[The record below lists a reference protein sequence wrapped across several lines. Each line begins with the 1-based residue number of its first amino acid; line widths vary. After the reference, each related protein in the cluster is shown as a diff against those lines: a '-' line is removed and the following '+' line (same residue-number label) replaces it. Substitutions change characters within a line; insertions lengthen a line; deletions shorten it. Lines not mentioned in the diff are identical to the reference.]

1 MSTVSA
7 QSSQERAELES
18 ILQSGIFARAP
29 NLASFLKYVCE
40 RYFEGEAENVK
51 EYCIAVE
58 ALNRQSD
65 FDPKQDSI
73 VRVEAHRLR
82 KRLAEYYEGV
92 GAANPIHIEIP
103 NGQYSPRFFRR
114 AEIAER
120 PPATSILFPPAVVP
134 PAVMVTV
141 DPPRH
146 YVPEVP
152 QPITAAR
159 QRRWRVAY
167 PLLMLGVAFVLVF
180 ALAEMRSHH
189 TAASGAL
196 EVWRGS
202 YLDPVPG
209 EFRFLA
215 GYHGAPY
222 TDRQGRIWQP
232 DAYFDGGVSVPVADD
247 RPIQGLPD
255 PKFAKSRR
263 EGTFRYAIP
272 ARQGSYEV
280 HLHFIVTPPG
290 DPTDPASLGAFR
302 VSVNNQAVLESFDP
316 ISDAGGFDRLHSRVI
331 RDVSPAKDGKIHL
344 TFEQGSTKAFVNAV
358 EVLSS
363 EPGRVRPV
371 RIVAAKSSVVDS
383 DGSVWVADEH
393 AVGGVLV
400 ERHDSIQDAR
410 LKMLF
415 AGEHYGNFSYRI
427 PVPPGRYRVK
437 LYFAETFFG
446 SKLPYADGPAGA
458 RLFNVFANGIA
469 LLRNFDVAKDA
480 GGPNRATVKM
490 FENVEPN
497 AQGNIVLEFVP
508 LRNYAEVNAIEVA
521 QMN

>member
-1 MSTVSA
+1 MFPVSA
-7 QSSQERAELES
+7 PNSQERAELEAV
-18 ILQSGIFARAP
+18 LQSGIFARAP

-40 RYFEGEAENVK
+40 KYFEGEGENVK

-58 ALNRQSD
+58 ALNRQAN
-65 FDPKQDSI
+65 FDPKLDSI

-82 KRLAEYYEGV
+82 KRLSEYYEGK
-92 GAANPIHIEIP
+92 GAAHAIHIEIP
-103 NGQYSPRFFRR
+103 NGQYSPKFCQKVQPVEEPLPTTL
-114 AEIAER
+114 A
-120 PPATSILFPPAVVP
+120 ATLLIE
-134 PAVMVTV
+134 
-141 DPPRH
+141 PPR
-146 YVPEVP
+146 VTEL
-152 QPITAAR
+152 AR
-159 QRRWRVAY
+159 LPVIRRSRWRVAY
-167 PLLMLGVAFVLVF
+167 SLLTLIIAFVLVF
-180 ALAEMRSHH
+180 AVAEMRSHH

-196 EVWRGS
+196 EVWPGS
-202 YLDPVPG
+202 YVDPVPG

-215 GYHGAPY
+215 GYHGDPY

-232 DAYFDGGVSVPVADD
+232 DAYFDGGVSISLPKD
-247 RPIQGLPD
+247 RLVEGLPD
-255 PKFAKSRR
+255 PRFAKSRR
-263 EGTFRYAIP
+263 EGTFRYNIP
-272 ARQGSYEV
+272 ARQGTYEL
-280 HLHFIVTPPG
+280 HLHFICAPHG
-290 DPTDPASLGAFR
+290 DPSDPAALGLFR
-302 VSVNNQAVLESFDP
+302 VSVNNQAVLDGFDP
-316 ISDAGGFDRLHSRVI
+316 VSEAGGFDRLHSRVL

-344 TFEQGSTKAFVNAV
+344 AFEQQTTKAFVNAV

-371 RIVAAKSSVVDS
+371 RIVAARSSVVDS

-393 AVGGVLV
+393 ARGGVLV

-427 PVPPGRYRVK
+427 PVPPGRYRVR

-446 SKLPYADGPAGA
+446 SKLPYAAGSVGA
-458 RLFNVFANGIA
+458 RLFNVFGNGVA
-469 LLRNFDVAKDA
+469 LLRDFDVAKDA
-480 GGPNRATVKM
+480 GGPNRATVKT
-490 FENVEPN
+490 FENMEPN

>member
-1 MSTVSA
+1 MSPVSTKLD
-7 QSSQERAELES
+7 QERAELDAV
-18 ILQSGIFARAP
+18 LQSGIFARAP

-40 RYFEGEAENVK
+40 RHFEGEADNVK

-82 KRLAEYYEGV
+82 KRLAEYYAAA
-92 GAANPIHIEIP
+92 GASHSIHIEIP
-103 NGQYSPRFFRR
+103 NGQYSPKFREVRNALDLPAPVPVPAAIVPTTTQIFTPPQR
-114 AEIAER
+114 ALIQAPRAPLPGNRRTMYLVVSTLTFLLIFWFAEAR
-120 PPATSILFPPAVVP
+120 IHR
-134 PAVMVTV
+134 TV
-141 DPPRH
+141 
-146 YVPEVP
+146 
-152 QPITAAR
+152 
-159 QRRWRVAY
+159 
-167 PLLMLGVAFVLVF
+167 
-180 ALAEMRSHH
+180 
-189 TAASGAL
+189 AASAEAR
-196 EVWRGS
+196 EVWHGS

-215 GYHGAPY
+215 GYRGNPF
-222 TDRQGRIWQP
+222 TDRQGRVWQP
-232 DAYFDGGVSVPVADD
+232 DSYFDGGVSVPSPADQ
-247 RPIQGLPD
+247 PIDGLPD
-255 PKFAKSRR
+255 PKFIRTRR
-263 EGTFRYAIP
+263 EGSFRYAIP

-280 HLHFIVTPPG
+280 HLHFICARHG
-290 DPTDPASLGAFR
+290 DLADPASLASFR
-302 VSVNNQAVLESFDP
+302 VSVNNHPVLDAFDP
-316 ISDAGGFDRLHSRVI
+316 ISDAGGSNRLYSRVL
-331 RDVSPAKDGKIHL
+331 RDVSPASDGKIHL
-344 TFEQGSTKAFVNAV
+344 AFDQIASPAFVNAI

-383 DGSVWVADEH
+383 DGSVWLADEH
-393 AVGGVLV
+393 ALGGVLV
-400 ERHDSIQDAR
+400 ERHDSIQDSR

-427 PVPPGRYRVK
+427 PLPPGHYRVK

-446 SKLPYADGPAGA
+446 SKLPFAADATGA
-458 RLFNVFANGIA
+458 RLFNVFGNGMA
-469 LLRNFDVAKDA
+469 LLHDFDVAKEA
-480 GGPNRATVKM
+480 GGPNRAIVKV

>member
-1 MSTVSA
+1 MSPVSV
-7 QSSQERAELES
+7 QTSQERAELEAV
-18 ILQSGIFARAP
+18 LQSGIFARAP

-40 RYFEGEAENVK
+40 RYFEGETENVK

-58 ALNRQSD
+58 ALNRQTD
-65 FDPKQDSI
+65 FDPKKDSI

-82 KRLAEYYEGV
+82 KRLFEYYQ
-92 GAANPIHIEIP
+92 GAGAGHFVHIEIP
-103 NGQYSPRFFRR
+103 NGQYSPKFCQKHRLVES
-114 AEIAER
+114 AMAVGG
-120 PPATSILFPPAVVP
+120 PPASVAVVLPEFLRTEAP
-134 PAVMVTV
+134 PTQ
-141 DPPRH
+141 
-146 YVPEVP
+146 EVRKRVNWRGAYWLLASG
-152 QPITAAR
+152 ITLA
-159 QRRWRVAY
+159 
-167 PLLMLGVAFVLVF
+167 LVF
-180 ALAEMRSHH
+180 AVAVTRSHRS
-189 TAASGAL
+189 AASAAV
-196 EVWRGS
+196 ETWHGS
-202 YLDPVPG
+202 YLNPVPA

-215 GYHGAPY
+215 GYHGNPY
-222 TDRQGRIWQP
+222 TDRQGRVWQP
-232 DAYFDGGVSVPVADD
+232 DAYFAGGVSVPLPDGQPVA
-247 RPIQGLPD
+247 GLPD

-263 EGTFRYAIP
+263 EGTFYYSIP

-280 HLHFIVTPPG
+280 HLHFIALNHG
-290 DPTDPASLGAFR
+290 DPSDDPASLASFR
-302 VSVNNQAVLESFDP
+302 VSVNNQAVLDSFDP
-316 ISDAGGFDRLHSRVI
+316 ISDAGGFDRLYSRVI

-344 TFEQGSTKAFVNAV
+344 AFEQLSSKAFVNAV

-415 AGEHYGNFSYRI
+415 EGEHYGNFSYRI
-427 PVPPGRYRVK
+427 PMPPGHYRVK

-446 SKLPYADGPAGA
+446 SKLPYAGGAVGA
-458 RLFNVFANGIA
+458 RLFSVFCNGVA
-469 LLRNFDVAKDA
+469 LLRDFDVAKDA

-490 FENVEPN
+490 FENIEPN

-508 LRNYAEVNAIEVA
+508 QRNYAEVNAIEVA
-521 QMN
+521 QID